1 MIFLGW
7 SYHINSLFGDHCH
20 AKTWNQCRW
29 DAFCFCMVDK
39 IWCYLSAFMIPS
51 VLKRSPTPLAEI
63 KPKTMAEPSL
73 CFTDGC
79 RLLYLSPDFQNV
91 KIWIHHSI
99 RPSHLFLV
107 QHLYS
112 WHTCLFSQFPSFKS
126 GFFSH
131 YSFEIISNDQLQDQ
145 MSISGPALGLC
156 WIFLFSCLKNEWKS
170 N

>member
-7 SYHINSLFGDHCH
+7 SYHINSVFGDHCH
-20 AKTWNQCRW
+20 AETWNQCRW

-39 IWCYLSAFMIPS
+39 IWCYLSAFMIPL

-112 WHTCLFSQFPSFKS
+112 WHTSVFSPSFPPLRVVS
-126 GFFSH
+126 LVTIH
-131 YSFEIISNDQLQDQ
+131 LRSFLMINYRTR
-145 MSISGPALGLC
+145 
-156 WIFLFSCLKNEWKS
+156 CLS
-170 N
+170 QVLR